1 MQNGC
6 YLFVTRPIL
15 SLLGDFYLLREWRE
29 RVKIGF
35 AACQNVFGHNF
46 VNNWINGTLFMF
58 PFQSQ
63 VLFTRTDNEP
73 TEENGQLQPN
83 FPYTCV
89 CKHTIF
95 SDLDNNSFYYR
106 SSPYNGTDFI
116 GRENTAGNNLDLMF
130 PTTMIDMGPRNNY
143 LTELTFNNSFYGYL
157 VDKLDS
163 TSYKDNS
170 DLLNLFIN
178 SRMIGQGL
186 ISQIT
191 QVARQNLGILG
202 DGLSEYFPRDYKNIS
217 GDYAQMGA
225 INSQIGVSAFNSDDY
240 SGTEDIYFNNFAA
253 NKNVFGIF
261 YKSDLQLRD
270 FLTPRRTIISLSGN
284 PNNSC
289 TMDDL
294 PKINS
299 QRVPFYLWEI
309 KENSSFDIFNNTD
322 SIFGDPENNW
332 TTLWDDNIV
341 SLNYQEL
348 DRNGGNGGPYLMQ
361 PTDESQNQFFKGYI
375 SNVVSGVTSAQPP
388 AADGPS
394 NRTTIPGAPYYFY
407 FGIYK
412 GKTAF
417 DRFLTKWIKTDIN
430 IIE

>member
-1 MQNGC
+1 
-6 YLFVTRPIL
+6 
-15 SLLGDFYLLREWRE
+15 
-29 RVKIGF
+29 
-35 AACQNVFGHNF
+35 
-46 VNNWINGTLFMF
+46 
-58 PFQSQ
+58 
-63 VLFTRTDNEP
+63 
-73 TEENGQLQPN
+73 
-83 FPYTCV
+83 
-89 CKHTIF
+89 
-95 SDLDNNSFYYR
+95 
-106 SSPYNGTDFI
+106 
-116 GRENTAGNNLDLMF
+116 
-130 PTTMIDMGPRNNY
+130 
-143 LTELTFNNSFYGYL
+143 
-157 VDKLDS
+157 
-163 TSYKDNS
+163 
-170 DLLNLFIN
+170 
-178 SRMIGQGL
+178 
-186 ISQIT
+186 
-191 QVARQNLGILG
+191 
-202 DGLSEYFPRDYKNIS
+202 
-217 GDYAQMGA
+217 
-225 INSQIGVSAFNSDDY
+225 
-240 SGTEDIYFNNFAA
+240 
-253 NKNVFGIF
+253 
-261 YKSDLQLRD
+261 
-270 FLTPRRTIISLSGN
+270 
-284 PNNSC
+284 
-289 TMDDL
+289 MDDL